1 MLWCQTQ
8 PWSEGGEEGERL
20 HSCSP
25 SPWLTHTVLNP
36 NSKGHNPAQRN
47 HITASLLKFWGKKI
61 FYRVFLLSVFIYC
74 SHFLALPCALVS
86 ILCHW
91 CSLPAIICVEI
102 YKSQERSS
110 TACRMSLPFHEKEL
124 FHKFCLLNHQRHLLV
139 TFRDHNM
146 FRKQSHGAELK
157 SFRNTNK

>member
-1 MLWCQTQ
+1 MSDTALIWGRGG
-8 PWSEGGEEGERL
+8 GGEAAQL
-20 HSCSP
+20 QPQPMAHTHS
-25 SPWLTHTVLNP
+25 
-36 NSKGHNPAQRN
+36 AQSQQQGPQPCTKNR
-47 HITASLLKFWGKKI
+47 ITASLLKFWGKKI